1 MFVLFSVV
9 RRVKH
14 LARRQKCMSAPRLAH
29 VLLFVECKISVFLTH
44 LYVIFHQFFVIFRQN
59 GKRYRKKRLKT
70 IIYGQKIKGNSF
82 FEKTASQYLFSIS
95 HHYFLFSYSFA
106 IIFFPFFI
114 HIPLLLGD
122 ADILRP

>member
-14 LARRQKCMSAPRLAH
+14 LARRQKCVSAPRLAH

-70 IIYGQKIKGNSF
+70 IIYGQKNKG
-82 FEKTASQYLFSIS
+82 KQLFLKKLPPNI
-95 HHYFLFSYSFA
+95 YFLF
-106 IIFFPFFI
+106 
-114 HIPLLLGD
+114 HITTFYFLTLLL
-122 ADILRP
+122 